1 MRRQFF
7 RPAGL
12 ALAGLCLLPMLG
24 ACQTG
29 PRIRAAK
36 APGANEPI
44 AVVAAVIPE
53 EGPKTNQWGGII
65 PDAKPSTPVD
75 DGGLGEIGN

>member
-1 MRRQFF
+1 MLRQMN

-12 ALAGLCLLPMLG
+12 ALAGLCLMPVLA
-24 ACQTG
+24 ACATG
-29 PRIRAAK
+29 PQIRVAK

-44 AVVAAVIPE
+44 AVVAAVVPE
-53 EGPKTNQWGGII
+53 EGPKTNQWGGVI